1 MSANPYPIYIIS
13 LKRNPERR
21 LYVQRQLDALHLD
34 YQFVDAIDKHDLE
47 SSECQAEICELLG
60 ADKNNIKKK
69 YRGMCNS
76 KELATTLSHIKAYK
90 LMAEHNE
97 SAACILEDDAQ
108 ISPDFPAI
116 LRVAK
121 KKSWDILM
129 LSSQSVVIRAII
141 SRNINLRKS
150 IIESP
155 QTNCS
160 LFPKLRK
167 TRRGKELLPPT
178 PTSSSELDWALIP
191 KSQWQQLMFLS
202 SGSANKPKNTNK
214 SREFRNNIT
223 EPHWSLGSVPIPDCP
238 MPSGLLTSYI
248 ACKIG
253 ALPLRVSQKNL
264 YGGYDIAIPA
274 ERPTSGMA
282 YLLTAEMTKKV
293 IESFTKKERVVI
305 DIIPWHL
312 YQKYGIKLR
321 ILTPPCVTASLI
333 YLLYSNPK
341 YRQLKDQ
348 LNTN

>member
-13 LKRNPERR
+13 LKRTPERR

-47 SSECQAEICELLG
+47 SPECQAEICELLG
-60 ADKNNIKKK
+60 TDKTIIKKK
-69 YRGMCNS
+69 YS
-76 KELATTLSHIKAYK
+76 KYSRSIKFACTLSHFKAHK
-90 LMAEHNE
+90 LMVKHNH
-97 SAACILEDDAQ
+97 SAACILEDDVQ
-108 ISPDFPAI
+108 ISPDLPKI
-116 LRVAK
+116 LHSAQ

-129 LSSQSVVIRAII
+129 LSSQSRAIRTTI
-141 SRNINLRKS
+141 GRDINLRKS
-150 IIESP
+150 IVESP
-155 QTNCS
+155 ETDCF

-167 TRRGKELLPPT
+167 IRWFRKLLPPT
-178 PTSSSELDWALIP
+178 PTSSSELDWTLIP
-191 KSQWQQLMFLS
+191 KLQWWQLMFLS
-202 SGSANKPKNTNK
+202 SGSANKSKNTNK

-223 EPHWSLGSVPIPDCP
+223 EPHWNLGSVPIPGCP
-238 MPSGLLTSYI
+238 MPPGLLTSYI

-274 ERPTSGMA
+274 EMPTSGMA

-293 IESFTKKERVVI
+293 KESVTKKEKVVI
-305 DIIPWHL
+305 DNIPWHL

-348 LNTN
+348 LNTS